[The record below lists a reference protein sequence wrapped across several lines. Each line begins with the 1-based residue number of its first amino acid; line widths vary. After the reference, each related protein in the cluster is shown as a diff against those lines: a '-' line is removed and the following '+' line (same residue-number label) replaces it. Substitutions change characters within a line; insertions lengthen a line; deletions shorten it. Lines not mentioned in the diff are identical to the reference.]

1 MIIAQLALSLAIL
14 VAAIMA
20 IRAASLIRAALALA
34 IGNTALAL
42 LFFLLNAPF
51 AGSLQLSVGVGVV
64 SVLFLL
70 AISLTE
76 TMGGEGR

>member
-1 MIIAQLALSLAIL
+1 MIIVQLALSLAIL

>member
-1 MIIAQLALSLAIL
+1 MIIARLALAVALLA
-14 VAAIMA
+14 AAIAA
-20 IRAASLIRAALALA
+20 IRAASLIRAAIALV

-42 LFFLLNAPF
+42 LFFVLRAPF
-51 AGSLQLSVGVGVV
+51 AGSLQLSVGAGVV

-76 TMGGEGR
+76 TMGGGE